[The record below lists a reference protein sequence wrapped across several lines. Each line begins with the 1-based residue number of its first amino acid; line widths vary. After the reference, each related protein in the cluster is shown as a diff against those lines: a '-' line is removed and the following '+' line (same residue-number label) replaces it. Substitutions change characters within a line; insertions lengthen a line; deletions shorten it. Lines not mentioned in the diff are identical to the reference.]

1 LGYGQRFRLLST
13 CKKSFSQKNY
23 VNDDRLIT
31 ALSLLPHFHQTM
43 SGTAQDTSN
52 AEQGLNLGLLV
63 LGTISSAFFT
73 M

>member
-1 LGYGQRFRLLST
+1 
-13 CKKSFSQKNY
+13 
-23 VNDDRLIT
+23 
-31 ALSLLPHFHQTM
+31 M